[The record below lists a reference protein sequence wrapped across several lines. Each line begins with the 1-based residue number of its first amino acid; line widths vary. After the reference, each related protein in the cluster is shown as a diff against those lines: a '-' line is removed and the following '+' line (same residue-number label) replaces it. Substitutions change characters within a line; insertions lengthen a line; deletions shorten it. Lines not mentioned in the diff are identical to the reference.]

1 MHLHVHCSFRY
12 FPSFLISTW
21 SCIAMKALLQLRR
34 LNVYFPRRMYYV
46 FIIAMFLST
55 KTAKFKKWYGL
66 LEFKWSTYI
75 YLTLR
80 ENEVISQMYAL
91 NALNFHPA
99 SSLIGGRSMMLEV
112 VTALLFSNGSISGN
126 LGICNLGMLT
136 LCKCII
142 VHC

>member
-1 MHLHVHCSFRY
+1 MKHL
-12 FPSFLISTW
+12 
-21 SCIAMKALLQLRR
+21 
-34 LNVYFPRRMYYV
+34 
-46 FIIAMFLST
+46 
-55 KTAKFKKWYGL
+55 
-66 LEFKWSTYI
+66 
-75 YLTLR
+75 YLPDSQR
-80 ENEVISQMYAL
+80 NEVISQMYAL

-142 VHC
+142 VHCKEIPQKRNTYTCVTIFSIPELINP